1 MLTTTL
7 PSAFLLAVGC
17 TAADYAVVALS
28 LAIAVAIGCWAG
40 RGQDSLGEYF
50 LAGRNTHWLLACISI
65 IATDLSAISYMG
77 VPGWL
82 YRHDLKFTFGGILTP
97 LAFFLVIIIFIPT
110 FYRLQVF
117 TTYEFLEGRFHPLAR
132 TVAAVLFLF
141 QRGVWLAAAIYVPSL
156 AIATFAGMPL
166 IGCILAV
173 GLLSTLYTMV
183 GGMKAVIWTDLVQF
197 IISMSGLAVIIG
209 VLMAVFN
216 WDLFAVWKS
225 ASEIIAPD
233 TGTPHTTLVDWT
245 FDFKTEATVWSLI
258 FFYVI
263 YSMGTYGTDQLVAQR
278 YFTMG
283 SYRDIFKSI
292 MTSSLISVA
301 VTFLLGWMGLLL
313 MLYYRQ
319 HPELAATLEKPDQI
333 VPHFV
338 VNTLPAG
345 VRGLILAAIIAE
357 TMSSLSAGFN
367 SFATVGIMDLYKRYF
382 EPGQSNEARD
392 LKIAKLGTLLCGVM
406 STLAALWI
414 STLQTDILQ
423 TLIGMASKF
432 VGPITGIFLL
442 GLLTKR
448 GNLAGVL
455 VGAVVGLASSFVMG
469 IPWIEERVDWLWTAP
484 LVCIITFCVAYV
496 TSLVVPY
503 QPTPV
508 VPAVPPG
515 LPHDLSMS
523 APVASGKTP

>member
-1 MLTTTL
+1 M
-7 PSAFLLAVGC
+7 FLVAAGC
-17 TAADYAVVALS
+17 TAPDYAVVALS
-28 LAIAVAIGCWAG
+28 LAIAVTIGCWVG

-97 LAFFLVIIIFIPT
+97 LAFFLVIVIFIPT

-156 AIATFAGMPL
+156 AIATFADLPL
-166 IGCILAV
+166 LGCILAV
-173 GLLSTLYTMV
+173 GLLSTLYTMI

-209 VLMAVFN
+209 VLMAVFK
-216 WDLFAVWKS
+216 WDIISVWRQAGS
-225 ASEIIAPD
+225 MIAPD
-233 TGTPHTTLVDWT
+233 TGTPHTTLVDWS
-245 FDFKTEATVWSLI
+245 FDLKTEGTVWSLM

-278 YFTMG
+278 YFTMN

-292 MTSSLISVA
+292 MASSLLSVA

-313 MLYYRQ
+313 VLYYHQ
-319 HPELAATLEKPDQI
+319 HPELAATLKKPDQI

-345 VRGLILAAIIAE
+345 VRGLILAAIVAE

-367 SFATVGIMDLYKRYF
+367 SFSTVGVMDLYKRYF
-382 EPGQSNEARD
+382 EPSQANETRD
-392 LKIAKLGTLLCGVM
+392 VKIAKIGTLLSGVM
-406 STLAALWI
+406 STVAALWI

-423 TLIGMASKF
+423 TLIGLASKF

-442 GLLTKR
+442 GLLTRR

-455 VGAVVGLASSFVMG
+455 VGATVGLVTSFLMG
-469 IPWIEERVDWLWTAP
+469 ISWIEERVDWLWTAP
-484 LVCIITFCVAYV
+484 LVCVITFVVGYV
-496 TSLVVPY
+496 TSLLVPY

-508 VPAVPPG
+508 TPAVPPG
-515 LPHDLSMS
+515 LPDDLSMRI
-523 APVASGKTP
+523 